1 MPKTQTQRGP
11 KGFLGKVTAF
21 GSRNLYVWM
30 AFLVPLALMLTAFG
44 LMDVSPF
51 GQANQQILVTDLWHQ
66 YYPFLADF
74 QYKLQHGESLF
85 WTWSVGSGVNYFS
98 LMSYYL
104 ASPMNFLSVFV
115 SSDWLREFLMISVAV
130 KIALAGSFM
139 ALFLRSV
146 FKRNDVSLIIFGVSF
161 SFCAFFM
168 GYYWNTI
175 WLDTVCITPLVA
187 LGAVKLLTE
196 NRFRLYTVMLALS
209 LVTNYYI
216 GFFACIFILLIF
228 ICYNITRWHGFKAF
242 GVNILKFA
250 VFTIIGIGLTAFFV
264 LPAFFALQ
272 NTHASGSTFPKD
284 FATNIGGSND
294 LLGVLK
300 GLKSVTGNLVN
311 FTVAANKEIDAMP
324 NISCGVVPIFFAFLS
339 LTCKEIKLRE
349 KLTSV
354 GLVLF
359 MFLSFIIRQ
368 LDYVW
373 HGFHFPNMIYYR
385 FSYLVSFVIIVMG
398 FHAFVHIKKAK
409 LLNVLIASALSFFV
423 LLMEYDFTGAKN
435 PDGDGPYDQGVFNM
449 FAVKGHSRPDRL
461 SWVAPTLITVAVLFA
476 LITVLALLY
485 SKRVIP
491 LQAMTVSLLIIVIAQ
506 SGYTAYFG
514 VNVTTVTGMQGYPRG
529 EANAEEIVNYM
540 LVKDTATTEMWRAET
555 ANTQTLNDGALNH
568 YHGLSMFNS
577 MANESMTLFYQN
589 FGMNGWQAGNRYL
602 YKENSPVTNMFM
614 NLKYLIARGDD
625 ARNTYDLSQV
635 TSSGTVK
642 LYRNNHYIPMGFM
655 VNEKLL
661 NWEEITAENSFDPFE
676 KQGEFF
682 RLATGIN
689 EPVYSRVEVSGEDH
703 TDASMF
709 RVTKNADGSYSY
721 SCTKSGISPRLK
733 WDFTAPKSGLYL
745 VSTNINKG
753 DNIRIMRNNVDQGD
767 TINMDRI
774 SIAAAGYFSQGE
786 TISVKADLEA
796 DASGTAK
803 IYLYVLNQDVFE
815 RGYDICSK
823 SVMQTTY
830 FRNGAKME
838 GTINAAEDG
847 LFYTSIPYE
856 KGWSAYVDGE
866 KTQITPVGGSLV
878 AFPLAKGSHT
888 IVLSYAPDGFWP
900 GLLMSLLCL
909 AVFVFFCVA
918 TYILKKKLIP
928 VYAMDPVNIPEEY
941 RLKKAAS
948 EETVPA
954 DNAPEEEYPNGDV
967 WQDEALNEEVPPT
980 GEEE

>member
-324 NISCGVVPIFFAFLS
+324 NI
-339 LTCKEIKLRE
+339 
-349 KLTSV
+349 
-354 GLVLF
+354 
-359 MFLSFIIRQ
+359 
-368 LDYVW
+368 
-373 HGFHFPNMIYYR
+373 
-385 FSYLVSFVIIVMG
+385 
-398 FHAFVHIKKAK
+398 
-409 LLNVLIASALSFFV
+409 
-423 LLMEYDFTGAKN
+423 
-435 PDGDGPYDQGVFNM
+435 
-449 FAVKGHSRPDRL
+449 
-461 SWVAPTLITVAVLFA
+461 
-476 LITVLALLY
+476 
-485 SKRVIP
+485 
-491 LQAMTVSLLIIVIAQ
+491 
-506 SGYTAYFG
+506 
-514 VNVTTVTGMQGYPRG
+514 
-529 EANAEEIVNYM
+529 
-540 LVKDTATTEMWRAET
+540 
-555 ANTQTLNDGALNH
+555 
-568 YHGLSMFNS
+568 
-577 MANESMTLFYQN
+577 
-589 FGMNGWQAGNRYL
+589 
-602 YKENSPVTNMFM
+602 
-614 NLKYLIARGDD
+614 
-625 ARNTYDLSQV
+625 
-635 TSSGTVK
+635 
-642 LYRNNHYIPMGFM
+642 
-655 VNEKLL
+655 
-661 NWEEITAENSFDPFE
+661 
-676 KQGEFF
+676 
-682 RLATGIN
+682 
-689 EPVYSRVEVSGEDH
+689 
-703 TDASMF
+703 
-709 RVTKNADGSYSY
+709 
-721 SCTKSGISPRLK
+721 ISP
-733 WDFTAPKSGLYL
+733 
-745 VSTNINKG
+745 
-753 DNIRIMRNNVDQGD
+753 
-767 TINMDRI
+767 
-774 SIAAAGYFSQGE
+774 AA
-786 TISVKADLEA
+786 
-796 DASGTAK
+796 
-803 IYLYVLNQDVFE
+803 
-815 RGYDICSK
+815 
-823 SVMQTTY
+823 
-830 FRNGAKME
+830 
-838 GTINAAEDG
+838 
-847 LFYTSIPYE
+847 LFPSSLPS
-856 KGWSAYVDGE
+856 SA
-866 KTQITPVGGSLV
+866 
-878 AFPLAKGSHT
+878 
-888 IVLSYAPDGFWP
+888 
-900 GLLMSLLCL
+900 
-909 AVFVFFCVA
+909 
-918 TYILKKKLIP
+918 
-928 VYAMDPVNIPEEY
+928 
-941 RLKKAAS
+941 
-948 EETVPA
+948 
-954 DNAPEEEYPNGDV
+954 
-967 WQDEALNEEVPPT
+967 
-980 GEEE
+980 